1 MSYIVGFGEIML
13 RLSSPGN
20 ERLLQSPV
28 LETVIG
34 GGEANVCV
42 SCSRFGLPSRYLT
55 ALPKN
60 ALGEKAEELLNGQK
74 VDTSAIAW
82 GGDRLGI
89 YFIEKGSNQRG
100 SAVLYD
106 RANSSISEAKPSD
119 FDWTKAFADAHWLH
133 ISGITPALTQSA
145 ADLTLEVVKQAKK
158 HGLKVSCDLNFR
170 KKLWSYGKK
179 SSEVMPEI
187 VKYVDVLIA
196 NEEDIQLSL
205 GIPLSTDVTK
215 GHLEAKDYIP
225 LLNTVM
231 EKHPHLE
238 GIATTLRESI
248 SADHNNWSALYYAKE
263 TLYVSKKY
271 EITDIVDRVGGGD
284 SFAAGLISGLHFFP
298 ESLQNS
304 LEFAVA
310 ASCLKHTI
318 PGDWNLVS
326 KKEVLDLMGGDGSG
340 RVQR

>member
-1 MSYIVGFGEIML
+1 MIVGFGEIML
-13 RLSSPGN
+13 RLSAPGN

-28 LETVIG
+28 LEAVLG

-42 SCSRFGLPSRYLT
+42 SCSRFGLPSRYLS

-60 ALGEKAEELLNGQK
+60 ALGEKVEELLNGQK

-82 GGDRLGI
+82 CGDRLGV
-89 YFIEKGSNQRG
+89 YFVEKGSNQRG
-100 SAVLYD
+100 STVLYD
-106 RANSSISEAKPSD
+106 RANSSIAEATPKD
-119 FDWTKAFADAHWLH
+119 FDFDKAFADAHWLH

-145 ADLTLEVVKQAKK
+145 ADLTLEVVKEAKK
-158 HGLKVSCDLNFR
+158 RGVKVSCDLNYR
-170 KKLWSYGKK
+170 KKLWNYGKK
-179 SSEVMPEI
+179 SSEVMIDI

-205 GIPLSTDVTK
+205 GIPLDADVTK
-215 GHLEAKDYIP
+215 GHLEAQDYLP
-225 LLNTVM
+225 LLKKVM
-231 EKHPHLE
+231 EQHPHLE
-238 GIATTLRESI
+238 GIATTLRESV
-248 SADHNNWSALYYAKE
+248 SANHNNWSAIYY
-263 TLYVSKKY
+263 TGGNLHVSKKY
-271 EITDIVDRVGGGD
+271 AITDIVDRVGGGD
-284 SFAAGLISGLHFFP
+284 SFAAGLISGIHFFENDP
-298 ESLQNS
+298 QSS
-304 LEFAVA
+304 LEYAVA

>member
-13 RLSSPGN
+13 RLSAPGN
-20 ERLLQSPV
+20 ERLLQSPI

-60 ALGEKAEELLNGQK
+60 ALGEKTEELLNGQK

-82 GGDRLGI
+82 CGERLGI
-89 YFIEKGSNQRG
+89 YFVEKGSNQRG
-100 SAVLYD
+100 STVLYD
-106 RANSSISEAKPSD
+106 RANSSIAEAKTSD
-119 FDWTKAFADAHWLH
+119 FNWKDAFDNAHWLH

-158 HGLKVSCDLNFR
+158 YGLKISCDLNFR
-170 KKLWSYGKK
+170 KKLWNYGKK
-179 SSEVMPEI
+179 SSEIMPEI

-215 GHLEAKDYIP
+215 GHLKVEDYIP
-225 LLNTVM
+225 LLKTVM
-231 EKHPHLE
+231 EKYPHLE

-248 SADHNNWSALYYAKE
+248 SANHNDWLALYYAQE

-298 ESLQNS
+298 ESLQQS

-318 PGDWNLVS
+318 PGDWDLIS
-326 KKEVLDLMGGDGSG
+326 KKEVMNLMSGDGSG